1 MTLTKRISKGSSLTY
16 TELDGNFT
24 HLGGDGTYQFP
35 STDGTSGHVLT
46 TNGSGALSFTN
57 LSTTP
62 IVFSVQNIS
71 GPGAISLTET
81 VSFITT
87 TGTDAYTLADGT
99 EGELKIIIMK
109 GDGGNG
115 TLTPDNL
122 VGFTAIR
129 FTGVNNSAVLMS
141 GSTGWNII
149 ALQQATRIS

>member
-99 EGELKIIIMK
+99 EGQLKIIIMK

-129 FTGVNNSAVLMS
+129 FTGANNSAVLMS

>member
-62 IVFSVQNIS
+62 IVFSVQNLS

-99 EGELKIIIMK
+99 EGQLKIIIMK

>member
-1 MTLTKRISKGSSLTY
+1 MTLTKRLTKGSSLTY
-16 TELDGNFT
+16 TEMDGNLT

-62 IVFSVQNIS
+62 LVFSVQKLS

-81 VSFITT
+81 VTYITT

-99 EGELKIIIMK
+99 EGQLKIIIMK

>member
-1 MTLTKRISKGSSLTY
+1 MTLTKRSTKGSSLTY
-16 TELDGNFT
+16 TEMDGNLT

-35 STDGTSGHVLT
+35 STDGTTGHVLT

-99 EGELKIIIMK
+99 EGQLKIIIMK

-149 ALQQATRIS
+149 ALQQATRI

>member
-1 MTLTKRISKGSSLTY
+1 MTLTKRSTKGSSLTY
-16 TELDGNFT
+16 TEMDGNLT

-62 IVFSVQNIS
+62 LVFSVQNLS
-71 GPGAISLTET
+71 GPGAISLTDT
-81 VSFITT
+81 VTFITT

-99 EGELKIIIMK
+99 EGQIKIIVMK

-129 FTGVNNSAVLMS
+129 FTDVNNSCVLLS
-141 GSTGWNII
+141 GSTGWNIL
-149 ALQQATRIS
+149 ALQQATRVS

>member
-35 STDGTSGHVLT
+35 STDGTAGHVLT

-57 LSTTP
+57 LSPTP
-62 IVFSVQNIS
+62 LVFSVQNLS

-81 VSFITT
+81 VTFITT

-99 EGELKIIIMK
+99 EGQLKIIIMK

-129 FTGVNNSAVLMS
+129 FTDVNNSAVLMS

-149 ALQQATRIS
+149 ALQQATRL